1 MVRNQGLDESVV
13 EEDREWVQNHRQKI
27 EEFLESKNEKEF
39 SVELEGK
46 VAELYQYE
54 NECFEKFNS
63 HFDEFIKEDVTC
75 SLCGV
80 SFVEK
85 QYVIQH
91 IKSMHYDKVVD
102 EYKVR
107 GGESL

>member
-54 NECFEKFNS
+54 NAF
-63 HFDEFIKEDVTC
+63 
-75 SLCGV
+75 
-80 SFVEK
+80 
-85 QYVIQH
+85 
-91 IKSMHYDKVVD
+91 
-102 EYKVR
+102 
-107 GGESL
+107 